1 MKKFNLN
8 NEIIDIVGNENTD
21 WKSIV
26 LKLAKKDPKTLYAI
40 VKGDDEEDFKLH
52 IYNKYKNSEG
62 KNKVMCVKYIREKY
76 GFGLKEAVNYFDDI
90 IVEYEGVNDTE
101 AQ

>member
-40 VKGDDEEDFKLH
+40 VKGDEEEDFKSH
-52 IYNKYKNSEG
+52 IYNKWRNGEG
-62 KNKVMCVKYIREKY
+62 KNKVMCVKLICEKY
-76 GFGLKEAVNYFDDI
+76 GFGLEEAVDYFNDL
-90 IVEYEGVNDTE
+90 IVEYEGVNDNET
-101 AQ
+101 Q